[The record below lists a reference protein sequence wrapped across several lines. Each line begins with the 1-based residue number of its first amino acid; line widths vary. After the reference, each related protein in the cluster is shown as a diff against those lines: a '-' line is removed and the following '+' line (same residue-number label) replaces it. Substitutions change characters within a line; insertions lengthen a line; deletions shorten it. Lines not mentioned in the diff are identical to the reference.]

1 MIRAVLLLLGIPKER
16 AMAFSLGKTPILFG
30 TSHYTYRRTALARMD
45 AGTMEF
51 VPKWI
56 SIVTGGY
63 ELALVGREATTPL
76 RGALSL
82 LRMFRIAGPR
92 EHS

>member
-1 MIRAVLLLLGIPKER
+1 
-16 AMAFSLGKTPILFG
+16 
-30 TSHYTYRRTALARMD
+30 MD
-45 AGTMEF
+45 AGVMEF

-56 SIVTGGY
+56 SIFAGSY

-82 LRMFRIAGPR
+82 LRMFRIAGLR
-92 EHS
+92 EHL